1 MSNRHK
7 HADLI
12 HAWAEGAE
20 IQGRANDDCNWI
32 DLHPTRLTWA
42 DNVEY
47 RIKPEKKPDVVRY
60 VVMMGQDDR
69 EVIVST
75 AAFKQNV
82 ISGKMWQ
89 IKIVRDGETGEL
101 ISAEVLK

>member
-20 IQGRANDDCNWI
+20 IEFKYPTGRGWCGAECPKWDED
-32 DLHPTRLTWA
+32 T
-42 DNVEY
+42 EY
-47 RIKPEKKPDVVRY
+47 RIKPEKKPDVVASIFIDKS
-60 VVMMGQDDR
+60 GFPWIDR
-69 EVIVST
+69 KPGNLMIT
-75 AAFKQNV
+75 L
-82 ISGKMWQ
+82 
-89 IKIVRDGETGEL
+89 DGETGQL